1 MRRIS
6 TLVRTT
12 VIASALVFAA
22 ASSSSSGSGGT
33 NNPSNVVVPTQP
45 AGDPNA
51 VVSTQ
56 YDVRVAV
63 APGGAE
69 VKSGDDGG
77 WQMTA
82 TPQSNRAIGV
92 SIFIDASG
100 QDTFALAQKVAD
112 DRRTKGEDVSTIEA
126 DQLLGLPAARWIT
139 VSSPDQIATMFLL
152 ARSGRCVYLL
162 VANATG
168 TQDDI
173 VNYFKWA
180 RGAVTTLS
188 GGAAYPAA
196 CR

>member
-6 TLVRTT
+6 TFVRMT

-22 ASSSSSGSGGT
+22 ASSSSSGSTGSGNPGT
-33 NNPSNVVVPTQP
+33 VTVPTSP
-45 AGDPNA
+45 GGDPNA
-51 VVSTQ
+51 VTSPQ
-56 YDVRVAV
+56 YDVRIAV
-63 APGGAE
+63 SPSGADI
-69 VKSGDDGG
+69 KNGDDGG

-82 TPQSNRAIGV
+82 APSSNRAIGV

-100 QDTFALAQKVAD
+100 QDTFTLAQKVAD
-112 DRRTKGEDVSTIEA
+112 DRRNKGEDVSTIES

-139 VSSPDQIATMFLL
+139 VDAEQIATMFLL

-168 TQDDI
+168 SQDEI